1 MHVLDT
7 SAFIHEY
14 HTTEPTAT
22 IPMVRE
28 ELTDE
33 HAYRYDAME
42 GSGMHIQLPEEGTVE
57 RVRRAAVQ
65 SGDADALSTTDVR
78 LLAAAL
84 ELGATLVTD
93 DYAMQ
98 NVAEKLDITVE
109 FIAQEGIDEVRDWL
123 FQCSGCGR
131 DFEENRDRCPICGSD
146 LTRKRPN

>member
-14 HTTEPTAT
+14 HTAEPTAT

-57 RVRRAAVQ
+57 RVRRAAEQ

-93 DYAMQ
+93 D
-98 NVAEKLDITVE
+98 
-109 FIAQEGIDEVRDWL
+109 
-123 FQCSGCGR
+123 
-131 DFEENRDRCPICGSD
+131 
-146 LTRKRPN
+146 